1 MNMKVSVKFFSYFRQ
16 IVGADQLSVDLD
28 GDATMAG
35 LLNLLSERFDNPAFR
50 DDWAVA
56 IVNQTKADPETVLKD
71 GDSVLLLPV
80 LGGG

>member
-1 MNMKVSVKFFSYFRQ
+1 
-16 IVGADQLSVDLD
+16 
-28 GDATMAG
+28 MAG
-35 LLNLLSERFDNPAFR
+35 LLNLLSERFDNPAFK

-56 IVNQTKADPETVLKD
+56 IVNQTKAAPETVLKD